1 MRPLS
6 LLTNS
11 RVFLWRSQHVRQ
23 TPLVATPLVATP
35 ATTTATNAFSS
46 GTPPPIT
53 DASSILSISDE
64 GIVTLALNN
73 PKRRNALST
82 TVLHTLLE
90 QLKAIKA
97 HSNAKVVVIK
107 AFDDPSKYNGVF
119 CSGHDLKEMIHDVL
133 QEDQEA
139 YQERMR
145 QLFSLCSKVMTEI
158 ATFPVPTIAEVD
170 GIATAAGCQLV
181 ASCDL
186 AVATS
191 SSRFATPGVHLGLF
205 CSTPAVPLVR
215 TIHRKHAA
223 EMLLTGDMIFASRAY
238 DMGLINRIVDLPSN
252 DIISGYETDNDCPDK
267 RQQKL
272 SSLLHEQVHA
282 LAASIA
288 SKSKN
293 CIMTGLHTLRAQ
305 QECAHLEDAY
315 SLAEDAMVRNLL
327 TKDAVEGI
335 DAFLGKRAPQWTDTS
350 K

>member
-1 MRPLS
+1 M
-6 LLTNS
+6 
-11 RVFLWRSQHVRQ
+11 Q
-23 TPLVATPLVATP
+23 
-35 ATTTATNAFSS
+35 
-46 GTPPPIT
+46 
-53 DASSILSISDE
+53 
-64 GIVTLALNN
+64 
-73 PKRRNALST
+73 
-82 TVLHTLLE
+82 
-90 QLKAIKA
+90 
-97 HSNAKVVVIK
+97 
-107 AFDDPSKYNGVF
+107 
-119 CSGHDLKEMIHDVL
+119 

-145 QLFSLCSKVMTEI
+145 RLFSLCSKVMTVI
-158 ATFPVPTIAEVD
+158 ATFPVPTIAQVD

-223 EMLLTGDMIFASRAY
+223 EMLLTGDMILAQRAY
-238 DMGLINRIVDLPSN
+238 DMGLINRIVNLPNN
-252 DIISGYETDNDCPDK
+252 DETENDSPDE
-267 RQQKL
+267 RQRKL
-272 SSLLHEQVHA
+272 STLLHEQVQT

-288 SKSKN
+288 SKSKP
-293 CIMTGLHTLRAQ
+293 CIMTGLHTLRVQ

-335 DAFLGKRAPQWTDTS
+335 DAVLGKRAPQWTDTS